1 MHSYLIADSAI
12 NGCKWMMLVTLM
24 LCLCQTSLAQ
34 DKPSSQER
42 AQAAETLRLEL
53 YKVGQQVEA
62 SEFVGRDP
70 EKDLQALEQFP
81 ALLKAC
87 EEAEKEYATEIASQ
101 VQPYRNLIGTIGY
114 CRERIEKFNA
124 ALAEYASP
132 TSINE
137 DADKILKS
145 AKQSIEYQAPAYFKP
160 DSDIARSTKS
170 MKLRLKVLEK
180 LKPDSKELNQG
191 QELANKTAAEVR
203 KIQMQLL
210 DGILSQNDLPTDSY
224 TKGDRKELLKLVEET
239 WTKQVSKDKP
249 LRVGLIGDSWVRT
262 EAWEIQNRT
271 AYKIDRSRLQGFVV
285 LPNDNKTV
293 MIKHIQLQ
301 RDHTNQDKTTAWP
314 ISDPQAGPEPM
325 EMVLKSKLK

>member
-1 MHSYLIADSAI
+1 MSSQWITAPTI
-12 NGCKWMMLVTLM
+12 NKNQWMSVVVSMFL
-24 LCLCQTSLAQ
+24 LCQPLLAQ

-62 SEFVGRDP
+62 PEFVGRDA
-70 EKDLQALEQFP
+70 EKNLQSLEQFP
-81 ALLKAC
+81 ALVKAC
-87 EEAEKEYATEIASQ
+87 EEAEREYATEIASQ

-114 CRERIEKFNA
+114 CRERIEKFNV

-160 DSDIARSTKS
+160 DSDIARTTKS
-170 MKLRLKVLEK
+170 MRLRLGVLEK
-180 LKPDSKELNQG
+180 LKPDSKELKQG
-191 QELANKTAAEVR
+191 QELASKIAGEVR

-210 DGILSQNDLPTDSY
+210 DGILSQNDLPTDNY
-224 TKGDRKELLKLVEET
+224 TKGDRKELLKLVEEI
-239 WTKQVSKDKP
+239 WMKQVPKDKP

-301 RDHTNQDKTTAWP
+301 RDHTNQDKTTAWA
-314 ISDPQAGPEPM
+314 ISDPKAIPEPM
-325 EMVLKSKLK
+325 DMVLKSKLK